1 MVVSSIVLAKYSA
14 VKYFFAFEI
23 YMYSINVLSFEYFIF
38 LVFIPYCILSFLYD
52 NKNQR
57 TRVFEVTHWSIE

>member
-23 YMYSINVLSFEYFIF
+23 YSINVLSFEYFIF
-38 LVFIPYCILSFLYD
+38 LVFIPCCILSFLYD
-52 NKNQR
+52 NKNHR